1 MATPRKSKV
10 APVEVAPSTLD
21 LAIASTLDLAPVTI
35 EQAIISTLTP
45 VEQAIINTPVT
56 LSPLEVARK
65 NAVDTLAGG
74 YGATRDY
81 AIALNEVFPQRTEGL
96 IVHWFDVEQNYKDD
110 FSLAVNAEKKM
121 FYNAL
126 RAKVTGSK
134 EINPSSYWS
143 RIKTYGK
150 VARLGVDKPEVSEVL
165 ADGTEVINEG
175 ASGESKE
182 RSPQLRYVDELTSL
196 YKFGERKGTEL
207 PANLLEVHELVSQ
220 ALEKCGVQLNM
231 IKT

>member
-1 MATPRKSKV
+1 MATRKQKPVAPVEVVTPVEV
-10 APVEVAPSTLD
+10 APVEVAP
-21 LAIASTLDLAPVTI
+21 VEVMTI
-35 EQAIISTLTP
+35 EQAVISTLTP

-81 AIALNEVFPQRTEGL
+81 ALMLNEVFPQRTEGL

-150 VARLGVDKPEVSEVL
+150 VARLGEVKPEVSEVL

-196 YKFGERKGTEL
+196 YKFGERKGSEL